1 MGIKFYGPKGE
12 PGRPGPPGTPG
23 GEREIIGCQGPLCY
37 KEATGPP
44 GEKGSKGERGEEGDP
59 GPYGVKG
66 EKGERG
72 FNGVDGVP
80 GEKGLPG
87 PPGTRV
93 NNYKK
98 LRSSNSSYK
107 YNPILIF
114 YQTQQRI
121 KQILLIANGC
131 KLP

>member
-12 PGRPGPPGTPG
+12 PGRPGPPGTAGGHTWPHSIPG
-23 GEREIIGCQGPLCY
+23 GH

-131 KLP
+131 ILP